1 MTSTGTNSTG
11 TNDISLNSTGTSYLL
26 WLTCLFGISG
36 IHRFYN
42 KRPITGV
49 LWLVTWGFF
58 GFGQFID
65 LFLIPNMVDE
75 HNLKLKAKLGL
86 LPTGAAL
93 SQPTIQLVMPSEA
106 LAATQ
111 MQTAPPEAKPL
122 TQHDIMLKL
131 LKAAQARAG
140 KLSVTQA
147 VLDTELS
154 FEQVETALKEMV
166 RTGYVAI
173 ENHPETGV
181 IIYDFVEL

>member
-1 MTSTGTNSTG
+1 MNNTS
-11 TNDISLNSTGTSYLL
+11 TSYLL
-26 WLTCLFGISG
+26 WLTCLFGVSG

-42 KRPITGV
+42 KKPVTGV
-49 LWLVTWGFF
+49 LWLLTWGFF

-65 LFLIPNMVDE
+65 LFLMPSMVDE
-75 HNLKLKAKLGL
+75 HNLKMRAKLGL
-86 LPTGAAL
+86 MPTGAAL
-93 SQPTIQLVMPSEA
+93 SQPTIQVVV
-106 LAATQ
+106 
-111 MQTAPPEAKPL
+111 PPEAIAAAQARYQPSVETKAVPL

-154 FEQVETALKEMV
+154 FEQVETALREMT

-181 IIYDFVEL
+181 ILYNFLEL

>member
-1 MTSTGTNSTG
+1 MNST
-11 TNDISLNSTGTSYLL
+11 STSYLL

-36 IHRFYN
+36 THRFYN
-42 KRPITGV
+42 KKPITGI
-49 LWLVTWGFF
+49 LWLLTWGFF

-65 LFLIPNMVDE
+65 LFLMPSMVDE
-75 HNLKLKAKLGL
+75 HNLKMRARLGL
-86 LPTGAAL
+86 LPTGAV
-93 SQPTIQLVMPSEA
+93 SQPTIQVVV
-106 LAATQ
+106 
-111 MQTAPPEAKPL
+111 PPEAIAAAQARYQPSVETKTAVATPL

-131 LKAAQARAG
+131 LKAAQVRAG

-154 FEQVETALKEMV
+154 FEQVETALREMA

-181 IIYDFVEL
+181 ILYNFLEL